1 MTPLMAKLAVLIS
14 GSGSTMLNLAS
25 AIQRGE
31 LPARIELVIASRPDA
46 GGIERARSVGLR
58 CEVINRKAYPDTEA
72 YSDALARCL
81 DAAGV
86 DLVCMAGYLCFWHI
100 PDRWLGRTLN
110 IHPSLLPQF
119 GGRGM
124 HGMRVHEAVLRAGA
138 IVSGCTVHYADNQYD
153 HGPIILQRSCPVL
166 PDDTLE
172 TLAKRV
178 FQEEVQAYPAAIA
191 KAWGNILSRR
201 GNVPPGTSQ

>member
-1 MTPLMAKLAVLIS
+1 MTPLIARLAVLIS
-14 GSGSTMLNLAS
+14 GSGSTMMNLAG
-25 AIQRGE
+25 AIERGE
-31 LPARIELVIASRPDA
+31 LAARIEWVIASRPDA
-46 GGIERARSVGLR
+46 GGIERARSAGLR
-58 CEVINRKAYPDTEA
+58 SEVIDRKAYPDTGTYSEA
-72 YSDALARCL
+72 LTRYL

-138 IVSGCTVHYADNQYD
+138 TVSGCTVHYADNQYD
-153 HGPIILQRSCPVL
+153 HGPIILQRTCPVL
-166 PDDTLE
+166 PADTPE

-178 FQEEVQAYPAAIA
+178 FQEEVQAYPAALA
-191 KAWGNILSRR
+191 KAWGDILSRR
-201 GNVPPGTSQ
+201 GNVLPGTSQ